1 MPRKSF
7 CEHIKSKNSFKKL
20 STDMKVQYNFQ
31 LQEYKHTTFKV
42 NSLSDFITVL
52 DIIKSKPGGDY
63 TELFF
68 RGMTNYEWT
77 LMPHLGRHVAPVEF
91 CESEMINEMLTLKPE
106 EFSGITSDFD
116 LLAKMQHYGIPT
128 RLLDFTTNPLVALY
142 FACQKEKRNTTGRV
156 ICTYNSCTYNVSK
169 LVELI
174 SGLYKISDYTNV
186 YFDDMA
192 KDQMSLLSY
201 AAYKRFPIMIKP
213 KYSNERIKRQSAV
226 FMVFD
231 NILYDKKASIA
242 YLEKSGM
249 NEDEIAYGIQLTAED
264 KKQIEF
270 IKENENIEEIY
281 PEPNGVNNLFR
292 FCVSSESLNKLYH
305 LYEKEFE
312 QLDINKCEKGNCAIA
327 LKKRFSIEPIIAPIE
342 EGIMRNEF
350 CSILIEPKYK
360 EKILQELE
368 CLNINEQYLFPEL
381 EYTAKNIKKKY
392 FDEY

>member
-1 MPRKSF
+1 MPKKSF

-20 STDMKVQYNFQ
+20 PTDMKVKYNFQ

-42 NSLSDFITVL
+42 KSLSDFITVL

-142 FACQKEKRNTTGRV
+142 FACQKERRNTTGRV

-192 KDQMSLLSY
+192 KGQMSLLSY

-231 NILYDKKASIA
+231 NVLYDNKARIA
-242 YLEKSGM
+242 YLKKSGM
-249 NEDEIAYGIQLTAED
+249 DEEEIACGIQLTPDDE
-264 KKQIEF
+264 KQIEF

-281 PEPNGVNNLFR
+281 PELEGENNLFR
-292 FCVSSESLNKLYH
+292 FCVSSVSLNKLYH

-342 EGIMRNEF
+342 ERIMKNEF
-350 CSILIEPKYK
+350 CSILIQPKYK